1 MIEVSNA
8 DRVVFPEIAKT
19 KGDVV
24 AYYERIAARALP
36 HVQDRPLS
44 IMRYPK
50 GLAERGFFQKN
61 VPPHYPKSIVR
72 FGRARSREATKK
84 HKDPKNRARDETLYP
99 VLSELQHLPYLANQ
113 GAIELHIPSA
123 RVSHIELPDRFIVD
137 LDPPPGATA
146 LVQRAALLVRDALA
160 ELGLPSL
167 PMATGSKGYHV
178 VAPIEPTV
186 DAEQLALTA
195 YQLATWLSAEHSDV
209 LTITYRVAQRG
220 ERVFFDWLRNNTQAT
235 AIAPYSLRA
244 KPNARVA
251 APLGWEELASTPPD
265 QFGIDDVDTLTE
277 RADPLLE
284 LMRSPGDPRRFV
296 QRMSETFEKSGLVLE
311 PFDRFRS

>member
-24 AYYERIAARALP
+24 AYYDRIAARALP
-36 HVQDRPLS
+36 HVHERPLS

-61 VPPHYPKSIVR
+61 VPPHYPKSIAR

-99 VLSELQHLPYLANQ
+99 VLSALEHLPYLANQ
-113 GAIELHIPSA
+113 GAIELHIPTA
-123 RVSHIELPDRFIVD
+123 RVSNIDRPDRFIVD
-137 LDPPPGATA
+137 LDPPRGATA
-146 LVQRAALLVRDALA
+146 LVQRAALVVRDALA
-160 ELGLPSL
+160 DFGLPSV

-178 VAPIEPTV
+178 IAAIAPTV
-186 DAEQLALTA
+186 EAEQLAWTA
-195 YQLATWLSAEHSDV
+195 YELATLLSAQHSDV
-209 LTITYRVAQRG
+209 LTITYRVAGRG

-251 APLGWEELASTPPD
+251 TPLRWEELASTPPD
-265 QFGIDDVDTLTE
+265 RFGIEDVETLAS

-284 LMRSPGDPRRFV
+284 LMSTPGDPQAFV
-296 QRMSETFEKSGLVLE
+296 QRVSETFQKSGLVLE